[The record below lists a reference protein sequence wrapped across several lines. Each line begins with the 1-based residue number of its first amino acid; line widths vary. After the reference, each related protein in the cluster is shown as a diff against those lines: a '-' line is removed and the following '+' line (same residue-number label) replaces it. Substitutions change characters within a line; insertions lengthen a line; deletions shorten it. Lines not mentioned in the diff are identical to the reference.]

1 MTDATSSPAEN
12 DTMEDR
18 TAVIPTAAA
27 VVRPV
32 VTATAAKNSSIR
44 VSIKDTS
51 KMSSLTNG
59 ILQLL
64 RNLLSP

>member
-32 VTATAAKNSSIR
+32 VTATAAKKKQQYLCER
-44 VSIKDTS
+44 EGHK
-51 KMSSLTNG
+51 
-59 ILQLL
+59 
-64 RNLLSP
+64 